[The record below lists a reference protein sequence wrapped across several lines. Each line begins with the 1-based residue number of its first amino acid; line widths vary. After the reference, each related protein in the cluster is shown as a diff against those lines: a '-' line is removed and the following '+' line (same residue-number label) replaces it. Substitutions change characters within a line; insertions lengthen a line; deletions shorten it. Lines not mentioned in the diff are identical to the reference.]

1 MDRVNGSREEG
12 GREWKR
18 EGGSGERQGM
28 KMGRDEVT
36 RELGREWESGK
47 GMGEPEMKGGKEW
60 SGEGR
65 RENEGWERREWGEA
79 RDEGW

>member
-1 MDRVNGSREEG
+1 
-12 GREWKR
+12 
-18 EGGSGERQGM
+18 M
-28 KMGRDEVT
+28 KMGRDEVI

-47 GMGEPEMKGGKEW
+47 GMGELEMKGGKEW

-65 RENEGWERREWGEA
+65 RENEGWERREWGEV